1 MRNLKKISKI
11 LFPLILLSV
20 FCIETTAFSQEKSIA
35 KLADFSGIV
44 LINNK
49 GGWGLKPAKDLP
61 LYSMDKV
68 VTRIGTAT
76 IVFNDGAILDVKNN
90 SNLLI
95 REIEKEK
102 GLIKKVKFIERNILL
117 FLGKFHFKS
126 GESNV
131 ATRFETTKAII
142 EIKDT
147 AGVLSIGSDGQIY
160 ISFTEGSAKFTLG
173 DLVQGKIAADVPTDL
188 ADQNP
193 VQKASYLAHATY
205 EKCLGAKAKAARR
218 EISSAQELW
227 FCAKAREMAALEMK
241 IWASALAENNPHTEV
256 VKWANETIIDA
267 DEKIENSLKDQ
278 EDAVERG
285 AIPEPQEEYQPPE
298 EEGEA
303 EAYEPPEDEGRNLSD
318 PPIQDLDQD
327 YEEEIP
333 PIDDSGAASQS
344 GI

>member
-1 MRNLKKISKI
+1 MRNLKEISKI

-20 FCIETTAFSQEKSIA
+20 FCIEATAFSQEKSIA

-49 GGWGLKPAKDLP
+49 GGWGLKPAKDLL

-76 IVFNDGAILDVKNN
+76 IVFNDGTVLDVKNN

-95 REIEKEK
+95 REIKKEK

-117 FLGKFHFKS
+117 FLGKFLFKI
-126 GESNV
+126 GKSNV
-131 ATRFETTKAII
+131 ETRFETTKAII
-142 EIKDT
+142 EVRGS

-160 ISFTEGSAKFTLG
+160 ISFTEGSAEFTLG

-193 VQKASYLAHATY
+193 VQKASYLAHAAY
-205 EKCLGAKAKAARR
+205 KKCLEAKAKAARG
-218 EISSAQELW
+218 EIPSVQELW
-227 FCAKAREMAALEMK
+227 CCAKAREMAAREMK
-241 IWASALAENNPHTEV
+241 IWASALVENNPHTEV

-267 DEKIENSLKDQ
+267 DEKIEDSLKDQ
-278 EDAVERG
+278 EDAVEQG
-285 AIPEPQEEYQPPE
+285 AIPEPQEEYQPPQE
-298 EEGEA
+298 GGEA
-303 EAYEPPEDEGRNLSD
+303 EAYEPPEDEGENLSD

-333 PIDDSGAASQS
+333 PIDDSGVASQS
-344 GI
+344 AI